1 MPVLLLLVY
10 IGTKWCQNSPPAPSS
25 NVKYPIR
32 NDIHSKMDSAAV
44 ETIRIMSFN
53 IRAGINSKSIFNIIK
68 TAASIRKANV
78 SIVGLQEC
86 TENGQNGRWVGTTCI
101 AGDENFDK
109 ENQTK
114 RLSELTGMEHYEYFG
129 VHNLSRGGT
138 FGVAILSKYTILVR
152 KTHKYNRWK
161 SRDQRGALAVKID
174 LNEFSKDDNVDQ
186 LLGWFVV
193 THLQNDVTGLEQED
207 EAEELKQFVIKLKKE
222 DTNVKFT
229 AIMGDFNSTP
239 DFSSV
244 KIISSAFGP
253 SLSAHFNMQ
262 NPQENPIQ
270 GTFPNPFNTIKMDY
284 IWFYNHDKI
293 AKEIQDD
300 GNKIHDDVHADSCIC
315 PVDLKVLSNDEAS
328 DHYPVVA
335 TFKKYYK

>member
-1 MPVLLLLVY
+1 
-10 IGTKWCQNSPPAPSS
+10 
-25 NVKYPIR
+25 
-32 NDIHSKMDSAAV
+32 
-44 ETIRIMSFN
+44 MSFN
-53 IRAGINSKSIFNIIK
+53 IRAGINSKSIFNIVK

-138 FGVAILSKYTILVR
+138 VGVAILSKYTILVR

-207 EAEELKQFVIKLKKE
+207 EAEDVAKGGEW
-222 DTNVKFT
+222 NVY
-229 AIMGDFNSTP
+229 AQALG
-239 DFSSV
+239 
-244 KIISSAFGP
+244 
-253 SLSAHFNMQ
+253 
-262 NPQENPIQ
+262 
-270 GTFPNPFNTIKMDY
+270 
-284 IWFYNHDKI
+284 
-293 AKEIQDD
+293 
-300 GNKIHDDVHADSCIC
+300 
-315 PVDLKVLSNDEAS
+315 
-328 DHYPVVA
+328 
-335 TFKKYYK
+335 